1 MRIIIDDF
9 AGEGRTLLLSSHHLS
24 EVERVADWIGI
35 IDHGKLLLEAQLDD
49 VRANFRRVRVVGEDL
64 RLPARNEILQTR
76 TGEGTTEY
84 VLRAKAEAFTAALRN
99 QGATV
104 LDVSPMNLQ
113 EIFLEVVGKGEANV
127 LMEVLA

>member
-1 MRIIIDDF
+1 MCGRIS
-9 AGEGRTLLLSSHHLS
+9 AASASWE
-24 EVERVADWIGI
+24 
-35 IDHGKLLLEAQLDD
+35 K
-49 VRANFRRVRVVGEDL
+49 NL
-64 RLPARNEILQTR
+64 RLPARDEILQTS

-84 VLRAKAEAFTAALRN
+84 VLRGNAEAFTANLRN

>member
-1 MRIIIDDF
+1 M
-9 AGEGRTLLLSSHHLS
+9 
-24 EVERVADWIGI
+24 
-35 IDHGKLLLEAQLDD
+35 LLEAQLDD
-49 VRANFRRVRVVGEDL
+49 LRANFRRVRVVGEDL
-64 RLPARNEILQTR
+64 RLPSRNEILQIR

-84 VLRAKAEAFTAALRN
+84 VVRTDAEGFIANLRS
-99 QGATV
+99 QGAAV

>member
-1 MRIIIDDF
+1 M
-9 AGEGRTLLLSSHHLS
+9 GE
-24 EVERVADWIGI
+24 
-35 IDHGKLLLEAQLDD
+35 
-49 VRANFRRVRVVGEDL
+49 NL
-64 RLPARNEILQTR
+64 RLSGRNEILHTR

-84 VLRAKAEAFTAALRN
+84 VVRADAEGFTASLRN